1 MSEVLDLAII
11 GAGPG
16 GYVCAIRAAQLG
28 LRTALIEKGPTL
40 GGTCV
45 NVGCI
50 PSKALLDSSEK
61 YHLAKEGLGVHGI
74 KTGNVELDLALLMS
88 RKEKIVKEL
97 TDGLNFLMNKNKV
110 QVIRGHGR
118 LTGGVAPFTIDV
130 DGKKVQARK
139 CVIASGSKI
148 IELPFLPV
156 DGERIITSDQ
166 AIALKEVPEH
176 LVVIGGGVIGLELG
190 SVWKRLG
197 ARVTIVEVL
206 PDILMMI
213 DKQSRELVRR
223 ILSKQGLE
231 FLLEHKVTGAEKTAA
246 GLKVTIAAPDGKV
259 QEIPCS
265 HLLVAAGRK
274 PNTENLGLVEAGIAL
289 TDRGRIAVN
298 QQLETSV
305 AGMFAIGDVID
316 GPMLAHK
323 AEEEGV
329 MVAEI
334 IAGRH
339 GHVNYQAIPGVVY
352 TWPEIAWVGKME
364 DELIEQKVPYRTG
377 KFLFRPNGRA
387 KAMQESE
394 GQVRIF
400 AHAETDQVLGAVIIG
415 PTASELIGEIT
426 LGIEFSAS
434 AEDIART
441 CHAHPTLSEVLREAA
456 LDVDKRAIHS

>member
-28 LRTALIEKGPTL
+28 LKTALIEKGPTL

-61 YHLAKEGLGVHGI
+61 YYLAREGLGAHGI
-74 KTGNVELDLALLMS
+74 KATGVELDLAALMA

-110 QVIRGHGR
+110 QVVRGHGR
-118 LTGGVAPFTIDV
+118 LTGAKSPFVIDV
-130 DGKKVQARK
+130 DGQTIAARN
-139 CVIASGSKI
+139 CVIASGSSV

-156 DGERIITSDQ
+156 DGKRVITSDQ
-166 AIALKEVPEH
+166 AIALTAVPEH

-197 ARVTIVEVL
+197 AKVTIIEVL

-213 DKQSRELVRR
+213 DKQSRELSRR

-231 FLLEHKVTGAEKTAA
+231 FLLEHKVTAAEQA
-246 GLKVTIAAPDGKV
+246 GSLLKVTIENREGKKEV
-259 QEIPCS
+259 LSCS

-274 PNTENLGLVEAGIAL
+274 PCTENLGLKEAGIAL
-289 TDRGRIAVN
+289 TDRGRI
-298 QQLETSV
+298 SV
-305 AGMFAIGDVID
+305 DKKLQTTVPGIYAIGDVID

-334 IAGRH
+334 IAGKH
-339 GHVNYQAIPGVVY
+339 GHVNYNAIPGVVY
-352 TWPEIAWVGKME
+352 TWPEIAWVGQME
-364 DELIEQKVPYRTG
+364 DELVSQKIPYRTG

-400 AHAETDQVLGAVIIG
+400 AHAQTDQILGAVIIG

-426 LGIEFSAS
+426 LGMEFSAS